1 MRKTAFEVSLAVECG
16 AVGQT
21 VLHRT
26 AEHGRGVDA
35 AVGFG
40 DDASVDRAGSMV
52 GRGPVVLDGV
62 AHDGQLLC
70 VEPATQLRVGEQDF
84 ARMDVVQF
92 PAAGQPR
99 VVIGSDGVDH
109 VRIDVVMPRQ
119 IETLGDDRADV
130 VRAVRRVEG
139 FVTGDDLRF
148 DMVFQLFGWL
158 HGAKISIW
166 REVRHWKD
174 IKNF

>member
-1 MRKTAFEVSLAVECG
+1 
-16 AVGQT
+16 
-21 VLHRT
+21 
-26 AEHGRGVDA
+26 
-35 AVGFG
+35 
-40 DDASVDRAGSMV
+40 
-52 GRGPVVLDGV
+52 
-62 AHDGQLLC
+62 
-70 VEPATQLRVGEQDF
+70 
-84 ARMDVVQF
+84 
-92 PAAGQPR
+92 
-99 VVIGSDGVDH
+99 
-109 VRIDVVMPRQ
+109 MPRQ

-130 VRAVRRVEG
+130 VRTVRRVEG

>member
-1 MRKTAFEVSLAVECG
+1 
-16 AVGQT
+16 
-21 VLHRT
+21 
-26 AEHGRGVDA
+26 
-35 AVGFG
+35 
-40 DDASVDRAGSMV
+40 
-52 GRGPVVLDGV
+52 
-62 AHDGQLLC
+62 
-70 VEPATQLRVGEQDF
+70 
-84 ARMDVVQF
+84 MDVVQL

-99 VVIGSDGVDH
+99 VVIGGDGVDH

-174 IKNF
+174 IKIF